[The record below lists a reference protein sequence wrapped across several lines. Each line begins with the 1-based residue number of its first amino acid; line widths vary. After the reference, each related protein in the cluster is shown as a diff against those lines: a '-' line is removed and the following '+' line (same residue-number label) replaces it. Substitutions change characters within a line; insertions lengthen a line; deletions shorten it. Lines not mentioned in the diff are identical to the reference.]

1 MTITEWP
8 AQSPDSNLIENVTGE
23 FKTKAQAWRP
33 IQVEELKRSAKEE
46 WAGIIQSVCETVSV
60 RLVKNYN
67 NKQLKGYK
75 IDY

>member
-8 AQSPDSNLIENVTGE
+8 AQSPDSNLIENVRGE

-46 WAGIIQSVCETVSV
+46 WAGIIQTRV